1 MKFKI
6 LEDNSNLSLKKA
18 RKEILC
24 ARNTKARNKA
34 AMKLSDKLE
43 QAEGFHVGGGLNY
56 RSRARKLLKN
66 LGNDVVN
73 LKRDLNDLNTKRKK
87 ELGYPLTPVGD
98 RLHRLKTKRNN
109 KDEIEHVNTYDDD
122 LNLENTLSSPTKGLK
137 LQHATAIMTHSQ

>member
-66 LGNDVVN
+66 LGNVVGHAATRYYKTWEAEG
-73 LKRDLNDLNTKRKK
+73 LATDFTCS
-87 ELGYPLTPVGD
+87 
-98 RLHRLKTKRNN
+98 LHCVYLASGK
-109 KDEIEHVNTYDDD
+109 I
-122 LNLENTLSSPTKGLK
+122 S
-137 LQHATAIMTHSQ
+137 